1 MTNRRARLTT
11 TALAAALATTGLT
24 AVALSTSAASAAE
37 SARPLMAIPF
47 PCGQEWRG
55 ATYSGHNPAW
65 AIDFNQGSGDS
76 DLGRPVM
83 ASAAGTVTAA
93 GTGPGGYGKQVVIS
107 HGSGWSTQYAHLQDG
122 SITVSVG
129 QRIAANKIIGRV
141 GKTGGQRTSHLHYEQ
156 RLNGADQPIKF
167 GTSTNVVYY
176 ATDYFT
182 RIRNC

>member
-1 MTNRRARLTT
+1 MTNRRSRLT
-11 TALAAALATTGLT
+11 TALAGVLTTTGLA
-24 AVALSTSAASAAE
+24 AVALSTSTASAATTE
-37 SARPLMAIPF
+37 RPVLSIPF

-55 ATYSGHNPAW
+55 ATYSYHNPQW

-76 DLGRPVM
+76 DLGRQVM

-93 GTGPGGYGKQVVIS
+93 GTGPGGYGKQVIIS

-129 QRIAANKIIGRV
+129 QRVAANKIIGRV
-141 GKTGGQRTSHLHYEQ
+141 GKTGGQSSSHLHYEQ
-156 RLNGADQPIKF
+156 RLNGADQKIKF
-167 GTSTNVVYY
+167 GTSSFVTYY